1 MSLVVDGQRSFRM
14 GCSMVEVGHMAAH
27 TELAVVVYSE
37 LTSLHSET
45 AGHRKVHCPRMVTE
59 RR

>member
-1 MSLVVDGQRSFRM
+1 MSLVVDGQKSFRM
-14 GCSMVEVGHMAAH
+14 GCSMVEIDHVTAH

-37 LTSLHSET
+37 LTSLHSGA
-45 AGHRKVHCPRMVTE
+45 AGHRKVHCPRMVTG